1 MTTQA
6 RIALSASMMCADFRR
21 LGEQI
26 RELDASGIDRYHF
39 DVIDGHFAP
48 NFGYTADMI
57 KSLRG
62 ETDKP
67 FEAHLMVSQPDRFVE
82 EFVRA
87 GCQLIVVHQEVT
99 SLLRRLVQQIRQAGC
114 QAGIALNPVTPIEP
128 LQHVLAD
135 ISQVIMLSVDAGF
148 AGQPF
153 AKTVV
158 PKIAALQAQIEADN
172 LDVAISADGGINART
187 IDAVVGAGASVL
199 VLGST
204 GLFGEA
210 DFRVSLSA
218 TREQAERAAPN
229 RAAPNRD
236 MKSSA

>member
-1 MTTQA
+1 MTSHP
-6 RIALSASMMCADFRR
+6 RIELSASVMCADFRR

-39 DVIDGHFAP
+39 DVIDGHFTP
-48 NFGYTADMI
+48 NFGLNADMI
-57 KSLRG
+57 RSLRS

-67 FEAHLMVSQPDRFVE
+67 FEAHMMVSEPERFVD
-82 EFVRA
+82 EFARA

-99 SLLRRLVQQIRQAGC
+99 PHLRRLVQQIRATGC

-135 ISQVIMLSVDAGF
+135 ISQVILLSVDAGF
-148 AGQPF
+148 AAQPF
-153 AKTVV
+153 TKTVL
-158 PKIAALQAQIEADN
+158 PKIAALRGQIDAEN
-172 LDVAISADGGINART
+172 FDVAIAADGGINPRT

-204 GLFGEA
+204 GLFGEP
-210 DFRVSLSA
+210 DFAAALHAIRA
-218 TREQAERAAPN
+218 QAERAAQ
-229 RAAPNRD
+229 RHI
-236 MKSSA
+236 KSNA